1 MLYRPFPVL
10 AFLLV
15 CLSGCFVIDN
25 QFTGLPPGPWR
36 GVLELDPSNVTPNPK
51 GQPLPEKLNL
61 KFEEV
66 SGGELPFNFEV
77 IYDSETE
84 FHIEIING
92 EERIRVDDI
101 VMGRDPQTAKDTVL
115 INFPIFDSF
124 FRGVYEED
132 VIEGTWV
139 VKNRENY
146 SIPFVAHF
154 GQAHRFTTLRKTP
167 VMNVSGQWKAMFELE
182 TDTPFPA
189 IGEFQQDGN
198 HLLGT
203 FRTETGDY
211 RYLEG
216 TVQADKLYLSCFDG
230 SHAFL
235 FEGKIQADSTIL
247 GIFRSGTHYQTLWE
261 AERDP
266 TFELTDPD
274 SLTFLKEG
282 YEELSFSFPDQDG
295 NIISLDDERFE
306 GKAKV
311 IQITGTW
318 CPNCRDETRF
328 LIDFVKNNPS
338 DDIQV
343 IALSFE
349 KYQDEA
355 EGLRAIRTYRDK
367 MQLPYPI
374 LYAGYYDPESAA
386 AALPALDHIM
396 SYPTMIFL
404 DQNNRVLKIHTGF
417 NGPAT
422 SKYDEFI
429 ADFNK
434 TVQSLQIAQ
443 ER

>member
-1 MLYRPFPVL
+1 MLYRPIPVL
-10 AFLLV
+10 ALLLV
-15 CLSGCFVIDN
+15 FFSGCFVIEN

-36 GVLELDPSNVTPNPK
+36 GILELEPKNITPNPK

-77 IYDSETE
+77 IYENETD
-84 FHIEIING
+84 FYIEIING

-101 VMGRDPQTAKDTVL
+101 IMGRDPRTAKDTVL
-115 INFPIFDSF
+115 ISFPVFDSY

-132 VIEGTWV
+132 VIEGEWV
-139 VKNRENY
+139 VNNREDY
-146 SIPFVAHF
+146 RIPFVAHF
-154 GQAHRFTTLRKTP
+154 GQAHRFTTLRKP
-167 VMNVSGQWKAMFELE
+167 PLMDLSGMWKTFFEIE
-182 TDTPFPA
+182 TDQPFPA

-235 FEGKIQADSTIL
+235 FEGKIQPDSTIL

-261 AERDP
+261 AGKDP
-266 TFELTDPD
+266 LFELSDPD

-282 YEELSFSFPDQDG
+282 YEELSFSFPDTEG
-295 NIISLDDERFE
+295 NIISLEDERFE
-306 GKAKV
+306 GKAKI
-311 IQITGTW
+311 IQIMGTW
-318 CPNCRDETRF
+318 CPNCRDETQF
-328 LIDFVKNNPS
+328 LSDFARNDPTE
-338 DDIQV
+338 DIQIV
-343 IALSFE
+343 ALSFE
-349 KYQDEA
+349 KYKEEEKA
-355 EGLRAIRTYRDK
+355 LEAIRTYREK

-374 LYAGYYDPESAA
+374 LYAGYYGQEESAK
-386 AALPALDHIM
+386 ALPALDRIF
-396 SYPTMIFL
+396 SYPTLIFL
-404 DQNNRVLKIHTGF
+404 DKDNRVRKIYTGY

-429 ADFNK
+429 TDFQE
-434 TVQSLQIAQ
+434 TVQSLLIAQ

>member
-1 MLYRPFPVL
+1 MLYRPVPV
-10 AFLLV
+10 FLIILV
-15 CLSGCFVIDN
+15 LFSGCFVIDN
-25 QFTGLPPGPWR
+25 QFTGIPPGPWR
-36 GVLELDPSNVTPNPK
+36 GVLELEPKNITPNPK

-61 KFEEV
+61 QFEEV

-77 IYDSETE
+77 IYENEHD
-84 FHIEIING
+84 FYIEIING
-92 EERIRVDDI
+92 EERIRIDDI
-101 VMGRDPQTAKDTVL
+101 IMGTDRRTAKDTIL
-115 INFPIFDSF
+115 IDMPIFDSY

-132 VIEGTWV
+132 VIEGDWV
-139 VKNRENY
+139 VRNRKDY
-146 SIPFVAHF
+146 RIPFVAHF
-154 GQAHRFTTLRKTP
+154 GQAHRFTTLRKDP
-167 VMNVSGQWKAMFELE
+167 VMDLSGKWKAFFELE
-182 TDTPFPA
+182 TETPYPA
-189 IGEFQQDGN
+189 IGEFQQEGN
-198 HLLGT
+198 HLTGT

-235 FEGKIQADSTIL
+235 FEGKIQPDSTIL

-266 TFELTDPD
+266 DFELADPD

-282 YEELSFSFPDQDG
+282 YQELSFSFPDADG

-306 GKAKV
+306 GKAKI
-311 IQITGTW
+311 IQIMGTW
-318 CPNCRDETRF
+318 CPNCWDETRF
-328 LIDFVKNNPS
+328 LTDFAKNNPT
-338 DDIQV
+338 DDLQI

-349 KYQDEA
+349 KYEA
-355 EGLRAIRTYRDK
+355 EEEALRAIRTYRDK

-374 LYAGYYDPESAA
+374 LYAGTYGNGGAE
-386 AALPALDHIM
+386 AALPALNQVLA
-396 SYPTMIFL
+396 YPTMIFL
-404 DQNNRVLKIHTGF
+404 DQQNRVKKIHTGF

-422 SKYDEFI
+422 SRYETFI